1 MRALSYRR
9 VATFCASLL
18 VLAALPAT
26 ASATSS
32 QAEIDTAIA
41 KAVEY
46 VRPLQEANGEFHEFG
61 GEWMTAS
68 LAAAGV
74 NAADVRLAPGDPSLQ
89 DFWLGEYG
97 SESWGDEPPL
107 GTAYEY
113 EVATIVARA
122 AGLDPARLSAVSNQ
136 PAQLAGRWNPATGS
150 FDVPATNSTIFGIL
164 AMKTTPLPAWALA
177 PAVDFLRRNQH
188 DDGGWAYSA
197 ALTPGAKAEPSEE
210 EMTGAAIAALCGA
223 GVPTYDPAVAS
234 ALDFLYSRQD
244 EASGAIEAFFGL
256 NADTNAWVVSGLKA
270 CGIDPQSP
278 EWTTGADKT
287 TIDFLLSLQVPSGPG
302 AGGFGYEDAS
312 AANFYATQDALRAIA
327 GPGFT
332 PAAPPRSDPALP
344 AVRPAPTVADGTPV
358 PHVLA
363 IQLAPGDVRLCK
375 VTAPAGAALPEVLS
389 AAKDGSHPSGCV
401 TSFALDGDRLASL
414 DGVAPEAEDE
424 AWLLRLDRH
433 PEAAAGEQPVGFGEQ
448 IALRIG
454 TAPSSLQG
462 PVGPVGPTGTAGTG
476 GAAGQAGVPG
486 ARGKRGRPGR
496 NARIVCRMQRRRS
509 GRRRVRCA
517 VRDRHRRHT
526 HSNTLPGPK
535 NP

>member
-1 MRALSYRR
+1 MRAVPLRR
-9 VATFCASLL
+9 VALFCTSLL
-18 VLAALPAT
+18 ALAALPAT
-26 ASATSS
+26 ASATST
-32 QAEIDTAIA
+32 QAEVDAA
-41 KAVEY
+41 VGKAVEY
-46 VRPLQEANGEFHEFG
+46 VRPLQEANGEIHGFG
-61 GEWMTAS
+61 GEWMVVS

-74 NAADVRLAPGDPSLQ
+74 NAADVRLAPADPSLQ

-113 EVATIVARA
+113 ELATIVARA

-136 PAQLAGRWNPATGS
+136 PAQLAGTWNPATGS
-150 FDVPATNSTIFGIL
+150 FDDPSTNSTIFGIL

-210 EMTGAAIAALCGA
+210 EMTGAAIGALCGA
-223 GVPTYDPAVAS
+223 GVPTYDPAVVS

-327 GPGFT
+327 APGFT
-332 PAAPPRSDPALP
+332 PPPPPRSDPSLP

-389 AAKDGSHPSGCV
+389 AAEDGSHPSGCV
-401 TSFALDGDRLASL
+401 TSFALDGGRLASL
-414 DGVAPEAEDE
+414 DGVTPEAEDE
-424 AWLLRLDRH
+424 AWLLRLDRRA
-433 PEAAAGEQPVGFGEQ
+433 EVVAGEQPVGFGEM
-448 IALRIG
+448 ISLRIG
-454 TAPSSLQG
+454 RSPSADQ
-462 PVGPVGPTGTAGTG
+462 GPTGAG
-476 GAAGQAGVPG
+476 GAAGANGATGQAGTKGRQGKTGPRGRRG
-486 ARGKRGRPGR
+486 AKGRPGR
-496 NARIVCRMQRRRS
+496 NAVFSCRRAHRRHPH
-509 GRRRVRCA
+509 RVRCH
-517 VRDRHRRHT
+517 VRPKRHF
-526 HSNTLPGPK
+526 NTLGAR
-535 NP
+535 